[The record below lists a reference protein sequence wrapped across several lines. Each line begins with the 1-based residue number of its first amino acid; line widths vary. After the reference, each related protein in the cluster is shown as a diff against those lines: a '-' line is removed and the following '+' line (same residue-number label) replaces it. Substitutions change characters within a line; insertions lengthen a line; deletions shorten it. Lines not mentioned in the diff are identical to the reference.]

1 MNEYTNIGKI
11 DIKKI
16 GKYKKKIITTE
27 LILTQER
34 LNHHIYKYHEKEYI
48 EIKNYI
54 KYIIDNPDY
63 ILEDNKNIDT
73 LIYLKHIEEIN
84 KKARVV
90 IKLATNKNDK
100 IYNKNSIIT
109 IMRQRDKSWEQ
120 TLKNRGTIIYKKLD
134 KDE

>member
-90 IKLATNKNDK
+90 INLATNKNDK

>member
-90 IKLATNKNDK
+90 IKLATNKN
-100 IYNKNSIIT
+100 NKNSIIT

>member
-100 IYNKNSIIT
+100 IYENLVSLPESNV
-109 IMRQRDKSWEQ
+109 
-120 TLKNRGTIIYKKLD
+120 Y
-134 KDE
+134 